1 MIKQFEITL
10 QSNSRG
16 FHLITQ
22 EITAHL
28 DSLPSQGLLNL
39 FIKHTSAGI
48 TINENADSTVREDF
62 EAIFNKLIPENEP
75 FYKHTFEGPDDMP
88 AHVKASPV
96 GTSLQIPITDGKLNM
111 GTWQGIYLCE
121 FRNHGGPR
129 KIVVTVIGEN

>member
-88 AHVKASPV
+88 AHVKASLV

>member
-1 MIKQFEITL
+1 MK
-10 QSNSRG
+10 
-16 FHLITQ
+16 
-22 EITAHL
+22 
-28 DSLPSQGLLNL
+28 
-39 FIKHTSAGI
+39 
-48 TINENADSTVREDF
+48 NADSTVREDF

-88 AHVKASPV
+88 AHVKASLV